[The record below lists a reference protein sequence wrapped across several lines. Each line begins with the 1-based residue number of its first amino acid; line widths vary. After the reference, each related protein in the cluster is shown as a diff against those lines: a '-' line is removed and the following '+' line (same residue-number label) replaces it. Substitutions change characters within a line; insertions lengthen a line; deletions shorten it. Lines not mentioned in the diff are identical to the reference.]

1 MRLVILVSGSGSNLQ
16 SLINAERSNNLGAA
30 TIVGVCSDKPN
41 IFALERAR
49 LAHVPSATVIYRKPH
64 SKLLFE
70 EKLRKVVLTFKPDL
84 IVLAGF
90 MRILGKAF
98 IDQFDNQIINI
109 HPSLLPNFKG
119 LNTHSRVIFFGCKQT
134 GATVHWVNYK
144 LDDGSIIA
152 QKKTHVLKT
161 DTPKILAERVLA
173 IEHKLY
179 PYVIKNL
186 SLGKLP

>member
-1 MRLVILVSGSGSNLQ
+1 MKS
-16 SLINAERSNNLGAA
+16 
-30 TIVGVCSDKPN
+30 C
-41 IFALERAR
+41 
-49 LAHVPSATVIYRKPH
+49 Y
-64 SKLLFE
+64 KLSSC
-70 EKLRKVVLTFKPDL
+70 
-84 IVLAGF
+84 
-90 MRILGKAF
+90 
-98 IDQFDNQIINI
+98 N
-109 HPSLLPNFKG
+109 
-119 LNTHSRVIFFGCKQT
+119 FGCKQT